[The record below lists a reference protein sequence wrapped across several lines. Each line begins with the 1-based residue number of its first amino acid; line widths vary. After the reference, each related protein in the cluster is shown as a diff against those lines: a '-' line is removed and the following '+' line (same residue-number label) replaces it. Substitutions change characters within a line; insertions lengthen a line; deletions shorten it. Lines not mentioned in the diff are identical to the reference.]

1 MGSNP
6 NEGIKYSG
14 EPKMIM
20 IGQTKYLLS
29 TAYYF
34 TKSFDSDL
42 TLHAKRSIILIR
54 CFILSCISI
63 MM

>member
-1 MGSNP
+1 
-6 NEGIKYSG
+6 
-14 EPKMIM
+14 MIM